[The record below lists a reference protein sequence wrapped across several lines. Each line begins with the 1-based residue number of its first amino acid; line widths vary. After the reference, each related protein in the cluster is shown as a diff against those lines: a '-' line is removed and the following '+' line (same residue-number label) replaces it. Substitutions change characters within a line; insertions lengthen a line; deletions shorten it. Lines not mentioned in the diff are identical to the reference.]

1 MKMRLL
7 GSLVLIAA
15 AVGAALTSNLPW
27 LLAATG
33 AGLALRFLLWKSI
46 AKALRSAVPIV
57 VFAAILAVL
66 QWFSHAQ
73 VRTLP
78 LNALAVFLLSTA
90 GFRIFPWT
98 RFVSARRAQSRA
110 FTPLLFA
117 LFVQHFASIFS
128 QEASRVFQARGLC
141 VTKPWGRGAFRSLAA
156 AVAAVFSRA
165 LTRAEHFYAAQL
177 LRGLAE

>member
-1 MKMRLL
+1 MKMRIL
-7 GSLVLIAA
+7 GSLILIAA
-15 AVGAALTSNLPW
+15 AVAAALTSNLSW
-27 LLAATG
+27 LLAATCG
-33 AGLALRFLLWKSI
+33 GLALRFVLWKNVS
-46 AKALRSAVPIV
+46 KALRSAFPIV
-57 VFAAILAVL
+57 AFAAILVIL
-66 QWFSHAQ
+66 QWLSHAQ

-98 RFVSARRAQSRA
+98 RFVSARRIHSKA
-110 FTPLLFA
+110 FTPVLFA
-117 LFVQHFASIFS
+117 LFVRHFASIFA
-128 QEASRVFQARGLC
+128 QEASRVFQTRGLC
-141 VTKPWGRGAFRSLAA
+141 VTRPWGRGAFRSLAP